1 MEKSENECQL
11 SKCRRVFIGLLI
23 FSLGIVTFDLALR
36 CVLGLGNPIL
46 YQYSPRAGYVLMPSQ
61 TTFRL
66 LAWNRINR
74 WGMRCPDFTLVRPK
88 GTYRVMFLGDSV
100 TYGTTFVDQS
110 KIFTSRLAKILPK
123 IMHRPVQVLNA
134 SCGAWATGNEV
145 GYLQAR
151 GTYNANLVVLV
162 VNTGDLNQ
170 PFNLQP
176 LRPDSPY
183 PNAPPFCAISELWFR
198 YLWPRIQLAAP
209 FRDAG
214 SYVPSAPEPAPHI
227 ESLLGRAKIL
237 CERHGAKLA
246 IVFHPF
252 RGTAWGQAPYPNDL
266 RRLVRWCK
274 HRNVPLLNLKAAYAP
289 YPTAK
294 VYYAGVH
301 LKPFGNKLAAN
312 AIAADWPQLSG
323 LSPGTPEGGN

>member
-1 MEKSENECQL
+1 MSENQGSNRMRKL
-11 SKCRRVFIGLLI
+11 PRILIPALAVFLA
-23 FSLGIVTFDLALR
+23 IVLFDLALR
-36 CVLGLGNPIL
+36 FVLGLGNPIL
-46 YQYSPRAGYVLMPSQ
+46 YQYSPRAGYVLAPSQ
-61 TTFRL
+61 TTFRF

-74 WGMRCPDFTLVRPK
+74 WGMRCPNFTLARPR

-110 KIFTSRLAKILPK
+110 KIFTSRLAIILPK
-123 IMHRPVQVLNA
+123 ITHKRVQVLNA

-162 VNTGDLNQ
+162 MNTGDLNQ

-176 LRPDSPY
+176 LRPDSSY

-198 YLWPRIQLAAP
+198 YLWPRIQGIAP

-214 SYVPSAPEPAPHI
+214 SFVPSAPEPAPHI
-227 ESLLGRAKIL
+227 EALLSRAKVL
-237 CERHGAKLA
+237 CERHAAKLA

-252 RGTAWGQAPYPNDL
+252 RGRAWGQPPYPNDL

-274 HRNVPLLNLKAAYAP
+274 RTNVPLLNLEAAYAP
-289 YPTAK
+289 YPTAR

-301 LKPFGNKLAAN
+301 LKAFGDKLAAN

-323 LSPGTPEGGN
+323 ISPGIPEGGN